1 MAFWTRSWFGMAV
14 MFIITPLLF
23 WLPLPGLAGFIG
35 GWSGGILVRRPVAA
49 AAIALLPATLYA
61 LLGFT
66 AGLAVVGVFPL
77 DSVLKPLF
85 MAWAI
90 ASSVA
95 LVLGAYLGGKRAQ
108 SAHALFVN
116 LSNLA
121 DAAQGFRTGEGSRAE
136 PPRDPEGFGRW
147 IFDDMQDAASDIFS
161 EWRHVDSDDEPE
173 APPRR

>member
-1 MAFWTRSWFGMAV
+1 MAV

-35 GWSGGILVRRPVAA
+35 GWAGGVLVRRPIAA
-49 AAIALLPATLYA
+49 AVIALLPAVLFA

-66 AGLAVVGVFPL
+66 AGLAVVEVFPF

-108 SAHALFVN
+108 SAYALFVN
-116 LSNLA
+116 LSDLA
-121 DAAQGFRTGEGSRAE
+121 EAAQGFRARERSRAE
-136 PPRDPEGFGRW
+136 PPPAPEGFGRW

-161 EWRHVDSDDEPE
+161 EWRHVDSDDEPD
-173 APPRR
+173 APPQR